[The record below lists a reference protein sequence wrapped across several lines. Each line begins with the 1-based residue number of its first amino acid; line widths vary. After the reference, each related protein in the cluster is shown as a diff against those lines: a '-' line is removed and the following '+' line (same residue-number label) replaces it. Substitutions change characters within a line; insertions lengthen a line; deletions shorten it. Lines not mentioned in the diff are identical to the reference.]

1 MTLTRRRFLTIS
13 AALAWAPKEAA
24 AAQWQGRAFG
34 ADISLTIRGGEEA
47 KAALE
52 EARTLIKQIEALF
65 SLYDP
70 ESALVRLNQTGEL
83 SAPDPQFI
91 ALMQAADDAYQLT
104 RGLFDPTVQRLW
116 QTIEQGRQPQDH
128 IRTIGWD
135 RVQFDANRILL
146 GHGQA
151 LTFNGIAQGYATDK
165 ITEVLHAHG
174 LRDVL
179 VNIGEHRALGGPWR
193 LSLSDPDHG
202 ALGTRT
208 LTTGALATSSPNAT
222 PFGASGHI
230 LHHTRQPQWS
240 TISVEASS
248 ATLADSLST
257 AMVLANLDEI
267 EAIRNE
273 ADVSRVTL
281 VNWDG
286 DLTTL

>member
-13 AALAWAPKEAA
+13 AALAWAPKGAA
-24 AAQWQGRAFG
+24 AAHWQGRAFG
-34 ADISLTIRGGEEA
+34 ADVAMTIRGGQEA
-47 KAALE
+47 KAGLE
-52 EARTLIKQIEALF
+52 EARALIKQIEALF

-70 ESALVRLNQTGEL
+70 KSELVRLNQTGAL
-83 SAPDPQFI
+83 SAPDPQFV

-104 RGLFDPTVQRLW
+104 GGLFDPTVQRLW
-116 QTIEQGRQPQDH
+116 QAFEQGGQPQDH
-128 IRTIGWD
+128 VHAIGWD
-135 RVQFDANRILL
+135 RVQYDAGRILL
-146 GHGQA
+146 DQDQA

-165 ITEVLHAHG
+165 VTEVLHAHG
-174 LRDVL
+174 LGDVL

-208 LTTGALATSSPNAT
+208 LTTGAIATSSPMAT
-222 PFGASGHI
+222 PFGDAGHI
-230 LHHTRQPQWS
+230 LHPDRKPQWS

-257 AMVLANLDEI
+257 AMVLANRDEI
-267 EAIRNE
+267 EAIRKE

-281 VNWDG
+281 VDWSG